1 MLFGLSLAS
10 KTVSSVS
17 CSLRET
23 LQMLGRQ
30 KGHLE
35 VVGAADRTLNGEEAE
50 EALVGLWRGV
60 LGMAVPRKMTTDS
73 SKEGPPPFHC
83 HLALP
88 TSLKPCGLGAQALH
102 THWEQSS
109 GPGAGGAIFGACS
122 PPFCCPAQSSVHPS
136 LCNRRQIQSKS
147 WNAFVLMWARKIE
160 ELKQGQQ

>member
-1 MLFGLSLAS
+1 
-10 KTVSSVS
+10 
-17 CSLRET
+17 
-23 LQMLGRQ
+23 MLGRQ

-50 EALVGLWRGV
+50 EALVGLWQGV

-109 GPGAGGAIFGACS
+109 GPGAGEPFLGPAHLPSAALLS
-122 PPFCCPAQSSVHPS
+122 PLCTLLFVTADKYRANHGMLLS
-136 LCNRRQIQSKS
+136 LC
-147 WNAFVLMWARKIE
+147 
-160 ELKQGQQ
+160 GQEK